1 MKLHPEDPRLT
12 AFLLGELPAEEAAA
26 VERAIADD
34 PALLEAMRGMESI
47 KILLTETLDPG
58 SIRLLPQQ
66 RETIRAAV
74 REQEKI
80 LRPFP
85 SASWKRWGIPL
96 AAAATITLG
105 IIIFFRNQK
114 PQEPATAARTPAEP
128 SATAASPKVRLMPA
142 PGPVDRAKPVLATAK
157 PSAPDH
163 SGLPALRP
171 RSYLAAADFP
181 TMELPVLSGKSSL
194 EWIRKSIIDKREL
207 PSRNAVRLEEI
218 LNSFALRPAGVTV
231 VARQANTQWHPDNRE
246 TGITTHAATIAT
258 ETLACPWK
266 PSASLVLVSIKGN
279 PYSDSEIKAVFHAAR
294 ENVSRYRLLG
304 FSPVEGGDEAPLPTN
319 LPAKTSTTLVIEVET
334 ANAATAIGSIEWS
347 VNGRNAASVPLT
359 RHGSAE
365 PSDDAR
371 FAALVCTF
379 ALWLS
384 QDDGGLID
392 TDLLA
397 ALTRESASDNL
408 SGDRAQLLEL
418 IDRSLQL

>member
-34 PALLEAMRGMESI
+34 PALQAAMREM
-47 KILLTETLDPG
+47 ETLKTLLSETLAP
-58 SIRLLPQQ
+58 SAIRLLPHQ
-66 RETIRAAV
+66 RENIRTAV
-74 REQEKI
+74 RAQKKI
-80 LRPFP
+80 LRPLP

-96 AAAATITLG
+96 AAAAVITLG
-105 IIIFFRNQK
+105 IVIFHSKPK
-114 PQEPATAARTPAEP
+114 PQESAAANSAPAE
-128 SATAASPKVRLMPA
+128 SSSNVESPKVRLLPA
-142 PGPVDRAKPVLATAK
+142 PGPADRAKSTLATAK
-157 PSAPDH
+157 PNAPDN
-163 SGLPALRP
+163 SDLPALLP

-181 TMELPVLSGKSSL
+181 TMELPVRSGKSSL
-194 EWIRKSIIDKREL
+194 DWIRKSILEKHEL
-207 PSRNAVRLEEI
+207 PHRNAVRLEEI

-231 VARQANTQWHPDNRE
+231 VARQATTQWHPDNRD

-279 PYSDSEIKAVFHAAR
+279 PYSDCEIKAAFHAIK

-304 FSPVEGGDEAPLPTN
+304 FSPVEGRVEEPLPTI
-319 LPAKTSTTLVIEVET
+319 LPASTSTTLVIEVET

-347 VNGRNAASVPLT
+347 VNGKNAAPVPLT

-384 QDDGGLID
+384 QDNSGLID
-392 TDLLA
+392 PDLLA
-397 ALTRESASDNL
+397 ALARETASDKL